1 MNVRTRNN
9 DKEKDTH
16 VGEIKSHRSTEGS
29 NRSRGNTDNV
39 QKACFSTFL
48 ETIGKILKDN
58 FKTTFYRIR
67 VLLSRFKEENL
78 KKIA

>member
-1 MNVRTRNN
+1 MW
-9 DKEKDTH
+9 
-16 VGEIKSHRSTEGS
+16 GKSILFIHRSTEGS

-48 ETIGKILKDN
+48 ETIGTILKDN

-67 VLLSRFKEENL
+67 VLLNRFKEENL